1 MGEHGLSNRTH
12 QNTLLIKKVQT
23 NSYSYNH
30 IVAITNTVN
39 TVKIQ
44 FNQMISY
51 NSSLID
57 THHNTQLALLCLNV
71 FIAKPQNN
79 LTVL

>member
-1 MGEHGLSNRTH
+1 MGEHGLSNKTH
-12 QNTLLIKKVQT
+12 QNAVLLKKAPA

-30 IVAITNTVN
+30 TVTITNTVN
-39 TVKIQ
+39 TVIIQ